1 MNLRM
6 YLTAKYQKING
17 HIYWPLSR
25 KQKFD
30 QLAIKSKKWLIEC
43 CKIKKKLQCTSKTTM
58 CILEI

>member
-1 MNLRM
+1 M

-30 QLAIKSKKWLIEC
+30 QLAIKSKKVVNRM
-43 CKIKKKLQCTSKTTM
+43 LQNQEKSAM
-58 CILEI
+58 Y